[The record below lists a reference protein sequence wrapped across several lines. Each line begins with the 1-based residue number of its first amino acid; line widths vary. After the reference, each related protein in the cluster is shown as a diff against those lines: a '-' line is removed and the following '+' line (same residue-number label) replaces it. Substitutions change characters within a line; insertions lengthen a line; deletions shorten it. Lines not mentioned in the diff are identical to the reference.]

1 MIKLTNKKRELL
13 QASLDL
19 SISTVSNQ
27 MQGMRGVDRKI
38 YEESLK
44 ILLELVNDFEHKEPE
59 GNIEI
64 DNNKSV

>member
-27 MQGMRGVDRKI
+27 MQGMRGADRKI

-59 GNIEI
+59 GNIDI

>member
-1 MIKLTNKKRELL
+1 MINLTDKKRELL

-27 MQGMRGVDRKI
+27 MQGMRGDERKI

-44 ILLELVNDFEHKEPE
+44 TLLELANDVEES
-59 GNIEI
+59 EI
-64 DNNKSV
+64 A

>member
-1 MIKLTNKKRELL
+1 MINLTDKKRELL

-27 MQGMRGVDRKI
+27 MQGMRGDQRKI

-44 ILLELVNDFEHKEPE
+44 TLLELVNDLEYKETE
-59 GNIEI
+59 SKIA
-64 DNNKSV
+64 

>member
-38 YEESLK
+38 FEESLK